1 MSELDENQIK
11 HQLEQLSG
19 LQPSQSAA
27 QRAIGKTR
35 QALLNDQEIEQD
47 EKSVIWHAF
56 IKSPFIKLAAAAVII
71 VSIGLFII
79 LNSPDESIETPII
92 SQAEESPAQLLTFA
106 SLNMAHRRG
115 GLDAVE
121 KQCDRAFMLLGPR
134 PKSLSITELL
144 QELNRN
150 GNNSER
156 NKL

>member
-92 SQAEESPAQLLTFA
+92 SQAEESPAQLLTF
-106 SLNMAHRRG
+106 
-115 GLDAVE
+115 
-121 KQCDRAFMLLGPR
+121 
-134 PKSLSITELL
+134 KSLSITELL